1 MDEYRGNVQKV
12 QKALDQEAAFI
23 QPNPYLA
30 QRVLNA
36 TNRERS
42 ITVKRKMPIVLIAAI
57 VLMMTSVAAVAATML
72 WQDYVSQ
79 VKETEHELG
88 DYADWPETRRI
99 RLAKDIVGMGYVE
112 SSGDTAVLDSETASE
127 AEKAAAADHILLELT
142 GLDDVKEIHSTWI
155 TYTIMGH
162 EDTWT
167 PEQRVWWNGIITMY
181 GDDGATDTLIV
192 PDGEVLSD
200 ADAIAIAARAVQE
213 AYGFDD
219 ETMAKL
225 HPVANLYVTDQRPDY
240 KRWDIQFTRYRE
252 GSSTYVEK
260 VYSAIV
266 DEYGEVIGDPDVGMA
281 HVAERAEAARQ
292 RDQEAVPEY
301 VQVYLK
307 YMDEQESLPFWAW
320 TYQAKAAYSAE
331 VLPLTQS
338 LESIRQDIAWTM
350 MYRYGLPS
358 SGEVPYEQAL
368 ALARGV
374 LAELYGLTEEQTG
387 WYSRVYE
394 AFDITEDTNH
404 MWKFIFVNEEDWYG
418 TYYRVLLNAATGE
431 VVLHEAFPWQ
441 VMVQDEAYAMKFY

>member
-1 MDEYRGNVQKV
+1 MDEYRENVKRVRQ
-12 QKALDQEAAFI
+12 ALDQDAAFI
-23 QPNPYLA
+23 QPDPFLA
-30 QRVLNA
+30 RRVLNA
-36 TNRERS
+36 ANRERS
-42 ITVKRKMPIVLIAAI
+42 ITVKRKMPIALIAAI
-57 VLMMTSVAAVAATML
+57 VLMMTGAAAVAATML
-72 WQDYVSQ
+72 WKDYVSQ

-88 DYADWPETRRI
+88 DYADWPEARRI
-99 RLAKDIVGMGYVE
+99 QLAKDIVEMGYVE
-112 SSGDTAVLDSETASE
+112 SSGNTAVLDSETASE
-127 AEKAAAADHILLELT
+127 AEKATAADRILLELT
-142 GLDDVKEIHSTWI
+142 GLDDVQEIHSTWI
-155 TYTIMGH
+155 TYAIMGH

-181 GDDGATDTLIV
+181 GDDGATDILIV
-192 PDGEVLSD
+192 PDGAVLSEK
-200 ADAIAIAARAVQE
+200 DAIAIAARAVQD

-301 VQVYLK
+301 MQVYLK
-307 YMDEQESLPFWAW
+307 YIEDQNDLPFWTW

-331 VLPLTQS
+331 VLPLIQS
-338 LESIRQDIAWTM
+338 LESIREDIAQTV

-358 SGEVPYEQAL
+358 PEEVSYDQAL
-368 ALARGV
+368 VLARDV
-374 LAELYGLTEEQTG
+374 LADLYGLTDEQIG

-394 AFDITEDTNH
+394 AFDITEDANH
-404 MWKFIFVNEEDWYG
+404 MWKFIFVNVEDWYG

-441 VMVQDEAYAMKFY
+441 TMVQDEAYEMKFY